1 MLKHKRHEKHSTPS
15 TGSLTGM
22 EMYKCKRS
30 RRKAKSKVVGFYGN
44 ITISPNI
51 RGHMKETVNNMVL
64 RGRTSG
70 VWTVHCTYV

>member
-30 RRKAKSKVVGFYGN
+30 KRKAKSKVAGMYGN
-44 ITISPNI
+44 RPISPNI
-51 RGHMKETVNNMVL
+51 RGQMKETVNNMLL
-64 RGRTSG
+64 RGRTGG
-70 VWTVHCTYV
+70 VWTVHCTDV